1 MKFKQRTDWSSV
13 FWLISELMEFKPRTD
28 WSSFQESGGGQIL
41 HHPSVQFNLYQGEV
55 LQYKPGTRDWV
66 DSTQSL
72 VQINLYQSQ
81 IHPDTA
87 MVAGTWLVLED
98 LSLVQFELY
107 PWLLKPHFSPYV
119 ETVISGSTL
128 LKKNQIDDLIFFLIF
143 FQEFKI
149 CTPPRAAPAQKP
161 CI

>member
-1 MKFKQRTDWSSV
+1 MYYMGYPLTITD
-13 FWLISELMEFKPRTD
+13 
-28 WSSFQESGGGQIL
+28 
-41 HHPSVQFNLYQGEV
+41 
-55 LQYKPGTRDWV
+55 

-107 PWLLKPHFSPYV
+107 RGGVQNLH
-119 ETVISGSTL
+119 
-128 LKKNQIDDLIFFLIF
+128 
-143 FQEFKI
+143 
-149 CTPPRAAPAQKP
+149 PP
-161 CI
+161 